1 MTMTATALVPV
12 SEAQE
17 REIEVRHNRLLVE
30 AQHLVVDS
38 LDGEKHAWEIVNGIG
53 ALKKAIEADFKPSK
67 MGAHGAWKAVC
78 AQEAGHLD
86 RLNEPDKIVRGK
98 LSVWETEK
106 RRIQAEVERK
116 AREEAEKV
124 AVELRRQAQDKAQKE
139 AEERRL
145 QEAVAAEAAGD
156 KAKAAELLEAPIE
169 AAPVAEVSTPFIPV
183 LSAPKVSGAGA
194 MVEVWKF
201 EVMDAQ
207 AIPREYLT
215 VNESAIGKV
224 VQALK
229 GQTNIPGVRV
239 YSTLEPRRTGGRR

>member
-1 MTMTATALVPV
+1 MSAVTALVPV
-12 SEAQE
+12 TEERE
-17 REIEVRHNRLLVE
+17 REIEARHNRLLVE

-53 ALKKAIEADFKPSK
+53 ALKKAIEADFRPSK

-98 LSVWETEK
+98 LSAWETDK
-106 RRIQAEVERK
+106 RRIQAEIERK
-116 AREEAEKV
+116 AHEEAEKV
-124 AVELRRQAQDKAQKE
+124 AAELRRQAQEKAQNE

-145 QEAVAAEAAGD
+145 AEALAAEAAGD
-156 KAKAAELLEAPIE
+156 KAKAAELLETPIE
-169 AAPVAEVSTPFIPV
+169 AAPVDEPSVPFIPV
-183 LSAPKVSGAGA
+183 LSAPKVDGAGT

-201 EVMDAQ
+201 EIADAQ

-229 GQTNIPGVRV
+229 GQANIPGVRV
-239 YSTLEPRRTGGRR
+239 YSMFEPRRTGGRR